1 MHVRFSGKKLI
12 FLAAAVSAFVVIFV
26 AVNYKLYLGED
37 VGLVRGKLLFVLS
50 LLGGAAMF
58 PLLTIWPF
66 VNDKWKMLANTI
78 MFFCMPVLSLQ
89 MVESFN
95 QKYIW
100 HFMFKT
106 GLANYM
112 IILVLYLAC
121 WLITGRFRLTGLIVN
136 SFLYVFALAS
146 SVLEQFRGI
155 PLVPSDLASIRTGL
169 NVADNYFFVLTWN
182 ILLGSVL
189 FVLICLINQHS
200 TGIRPEK
207 MRFKVLS
214 KSLAGAYLAVVVLT
228 FYFTDISANTGY
240 TPDFWNQSRG
250 YHTTGSFLNFCL
262 NTKYLAA
269 RKPTGY
275 DPDAVTGYLDDELEA
290 VGVDPDGDTS
300 LNILTGE
307 NDYEPF
313 LVDGQHPNIIFIMNE
328 SFSDLRNLG
337 DLETNEDFMPF
348 IDSLTENTIRGYVT
362 VPVFAT
368 GTSNSEFEAL
378 TGDTI
383 TSLPLG
389 SNIYQLYLKQELP
402 SMVSTVNSLDYT
414 SVALHPYYA
423 NGWNRD
429 KVYPLMGFSEFVTLE
444 DIVDADIL
452 EEYESTQNAN
462 EYRRN
467 LIERYYP
474 YGAGMLLRRFISDS
488 YDFDLIEQIDRETD
502 DPLFLF
508 NVTMQNHGS
517 YNYSYTGFDE
527 CIEITNMEGDYDK
540 TERYLSLIKATDD
553 AVEQLV
559 RYYENSTEPTIIC
572 MFGDHLPA
580 LETAF
585 YEEIYGSSMDD
596 LNAEQEQVRYQ
607 TPFFI
612 WANYDIEDAQVDHI
626 SSNYLSVLI
635 EQAAGLP
642 MTQYE
647 KYLAAL
653 YQTLPVISTVGY
665 VDSEGVY
672 YPSSGSTPYDD
683 LLYEYSCI
691 EYNSLLDKTDR
702 QNDLFYLDESAGSGD
717 N

>member
-1 MHVRFSGKKLI
+1 L
-12 FLAAAVSAFVVIFV
+12 
-26 AVNYKLYLGED
+26 E
-37 VGLVRGKLLFVLS
+37 
-50 LLGGAAMF
+50 
-58 PLLTIWPF
+58 T
-66 VNDKWKMLANTI
+66 T
-78 MFFCMPVLSLQ
+78 
-89 MVESFN
+89 ESF
-95 QKYIW
+95 I
-100 HFMFKT
+100 
-106 GLANYM
+106 
-112 IILVLYLAC
+112 
-121 WLITGRFRLTGLIVN
+121 
-136 SFLYVFALAS
+136 
-146 SVLEQFRGI
+146 
-155 PLVPSDLASIRTGL
+155 
-169 NVADNYFFVLTWN
+169 
-182 ILLGSVL
+182 
-189 FVLICLINQHS
+189 
-200 TGIRPEK
+200 
-207 MRFKVLS
+207 
-214 KSLAGAYLAVVVLT
+214 
-228 FYFTDISANTGY
+228 
-240 TPDFWNQSRG
+240 
-250 YHTTGSFLNFCL
+250 
-262 NTKYLAA
+262 
-269 RKPTGY
+269 
-275 DPDAVTGYLDDELEA
+275 
-290 VGVDPDGDTS
+290 
-300 LNILTGE
+300 
-307 NDYEPF
+307 
-313 LVDGQHPNIIFIMNE
+313 
-328 SFSDLRNLG
+328 
-337 DLETNEDFMPF
+337 PF
-348 IDSLTENTIRGYVT
+348 IDCLTENTIRGYVT